1 MFRGHFQTAAIFKV
15 KVKSLSRVRLF
26 ASQVLL
32 SVGILQARILEWF
45 AISFSRSTIIL
56 QGVGNLLLVWDSSLG
71 CNFVKVTPGAEAS
84 YPGGTVDKNP
94 PANGGDMGLIPGPG
108 RFHMPW
114 SN

>member
-1 MFRGHFQTAAIFKV
+1 MFRGHFQTAAILKV

-56 QGVGNLLLVWDSSLG
+56 KGVGNLLLV
-71 CNFVKVTPGAEAS
+71 
-84 YPGGTVDKNP
+84 
-94 PANGGDMGLIPGPG
+94 
-108 RFHMPW
+108 
-114 SN
+114 

>member
-1 MFRGHFQTAAIFKV
+1 M
-15 KVKSLSRVRLF
+15 
-26 ASQVLL
+26 
-32 SVGILQARILEWF
+32 GILRARILEWF

-56 QGVGNLLLVWDSSLG
+56 KGVGNLLLVW
-71 CNFVKVTPGAEAS
+71 VKKSGTLPWGVILLKMTPVGKVS

-94 PANGGDMGLIPGPG
+94 PANGGDMDLIPGPG